1 MSLRKRDFATCQVN
15 STTIQM
21 STVRMIMNSQ
31 LGRNENSI
39 IYLTPAGDLTP
50 LQAQIELALPGVTRG
65 YAMLEVPKSAL
76 DPERVLFVRRV
87 TGNILR
93 RAGGDIIVV
102 YRGTVPNKFIT
113 QIR

>member
-1 MSLRKRDFATCQVN
+1 
-15 STTIQM
+15 
-21 STVRMIMNSQ
+21 MIMNSQ

-76 DPERVLFVRRV
+76 DP
-87 TGNILR
+87 
-93 RAGGDIIVV
+93 
-102 YRGTVPNKFIT
+102 
-113 QIR
+113 

>member
-1 MSLRKRDFATCQVN
+1 
-15 STTIQM
+15 M

-76 DPERVLFVRRV
+76 DP
-87 TGNILR
+87 
-93 RAGGDIIVV
+93 
-102 YRGTVPNKFIT
+102 
-113 QIR
+113 